1 MEEAAAAVRRVDTER
16 IASGRKAVSEEPQDT
31 MVNEEDTPRPQEDSA
46 LAEAPSAG
54 EAEQADSE
62 DSEADFEAHGSWGG
76 IG

>member
-1 MEEAAAAVRRVDTER
+1 M
-16 IASGRKAVSEEPQDT
+16 SEEPQDT
-31 MVNEEDTPRPQEDSA
+31 MVSEADTPRPQDDSA